1 MKLIDSI
8 QKIHTQSRHHQ
19 MEIVSSQFLLL
30 ALAMMITLAMGTG
43 VWYDKKQN
51 RMSEQAVY
59 TTAFTMSK
67 SGVNGNIVNV
77 FSNDDQTRA
86 LLLFQ
91 MESTKTIPTDANDY
105 SVMLIG
111 SDANKEVRHVEGNPS
126 MALYNFGDGL
136 FGLYL
141 VNNAG
146 FGEQIVR
153 AVIRNNR
160 EIVDTGSVFVNNDTK
175 NDVSFQ
181 ESDQF
186 QIYFN
191 PGGLN
196 AVKIDALNGS
206 GAPDPRQLLS
216 QMTASGMEQDL
227 RTALENNLT
236 TMDQQLQLIAEY
248 TSRLQQ
254 AGVRVPS
261 APAILASDSIT
272 TEESEG
278 RRYKVL
284 HSDVNY
290 PNGINFIWQ
299 TSNISQG
306 YLDTLNHTGKSNAEF
321 IADIT
326 SASSDTVVFD
336 TGNMKWQLNDGTD
349 VESLKN
355 NPAAL
360 SDYNR
365 ISEIISDLTGAW
377 TAYADA
383 KKEYETINLVELLSL
398 EESMASV
405 DRNLTINSNADQML
419 VY

>member
-1 MKLIDSI
+1 MNLITKLK
-8 QKIHTQSRHHQ
+8 KISSQSRHHQ
-19 MEIVSSQFLLL
+19 MEIVSAQFLVL
-30 ALAMMITLAMGTG
+30 ALAMAVCLVMGTG

-51 RMSEQAVY
+51 RLTEQAVY

-67 SGVNGNIVNV
+67 SGVNGNIINV
-77 FSNDDQTRA
+77 FTNDDQTRS

-111 SDANKEVRHVEGNPS
+111 SNTNKEVRHVEGNPS
-126 MALYNFGDGL
+126 IALYNFGDGL

-146 FGEQIVR
+146 FPEQIVR

-160 EIVDTGSVFVNNDTK
+160 EIVDTGSVFVNGDTK

-196 AVKIDALNGS
+196 AVKIDALNAA
-206 GAPDPRQLLS
+206 GAPDPVQLLS

-227 RTALENNLT
+227 RTALADNLT
-236 TMDQQLQLIAEY
+236 VMDQQLQLIREY

-254 AGVRVPS
+254 AGVRVPA

-272 TEESEG
+272 TEESDG
-278 RRYKVL
+278 MHYKVL
-284 HSDVNY
+284 HSDVDY
-290 PNGINFIWQ
+290 PNGINFVWQ
-299 TSNISQG
+299 TSNISEG
-306 YLDTLNHTGKSNAEF
+306 YLKDLNRSGKSSAEF
-321 IADIT
+321 IADI
-326 SASSDTVVFD
+326 SAASPDTVAFD
-336 TGNMKWQLNDGTD
+336 TGNMKWMLNDGTD

-355 NPAAL
+355 NPASL

-365 ISEIISDLTGAW
+365 ISEMIGDLTTAW
-377 TAYADA
+377 MTYADA
-383 KKEYETINLVELLSL
+383 KKEYETVNLIELLSL

-405 DRNLTINSNADQML
+405 EKNLTINSDEKQML